1 MVVSIKQPSEEYKQ
15 KIAAAITESMAHL
28 LGENGTKMVLYY
40 AGLKRVE
47 LNNLDPNE
55 VYDRLGDLIP
65 CIRKIFGRGQW
76 SLRDK
81 SQQFSRQRNPR
92 NRIFQSEV
100 TAINA
105 LP

>member
-1 MVVSIKQPSEEYKQ
+1 MVVSIKPPSEEYKQ

-65 CIRKIFGRGQW
+65 CLRKIFGPGSMVIERQITTILTAAESEERNYPIRGYG
-76 SLRDK
+76 DK
-81 SQQFSRQRNPR
+81 RTP
-92 NRIFQSEV
+92 
-100 TAINA
+100 
-105 LP
+105 